1 MSFKY
6 VFVVLFVA
14 ISFNG
19 LAQQKINSG
28 DAELSNKQSLLIK
41 VTPDFDICILED
53 LGANIGSQVGQILTV
68 YCSSKDLYDLKHC
81 QGVLSIQNAKTL
93 QPNMNRAIPDMRVDS
108 VYQGYRLKSGY
119 TGKGVLIGIT
129 DWGFDY
135 GHPNFYETSLQ
146 NSRIVAAWDQFKT
159 SGPTPVDFQYGT
171 EYNSEATILQAQSDT
186 AGLYDYAYHGSHVAG
201 IAGGS
206 GAGTNYRGVAYEA
219 NFLMVSLRLDEAGA
233 LDAFAWMKAKADE
246 LQMRLV
252 VNMSWGLYHIGSMDG
267 TGLLSEAIDAYSKQ
281 GVIFVTSAGN
291 NGGETFHIQK
301 DFANDTVHSG
311 IGFDSYTNPLLWGQS
326 ISMWGEQGE
335 IFNVEL
341 LVMKNNNEVVYT
353 TPTYTTSKDFS
364 YVDTFLVVDNDTV
377 FYNIS
382 ATNAYEFNDRPTM
395 RLRVR
400 ERSSEYKV
408 AMRSFAEKGVV
419 HYWNVVELTND
430 AGNWGGRFEDWLPT
444 WDKGN
449 DDYSLGD
456 PASTESVIAVA
467 AHTSEIRLQNGN
479 IVGGRQANFTSKGPT
494 LDGRRKPDIS
504 APGVSVASSV
514 SSFTTQN
521 YTLLESVNFNGKEYP
536 FTRISGTSMASPG
549 VAGVVALML
558 QANPGLMY
566 VDVKKILQLS
576 ARLDNNTGVITDTS
590 DLSWG
595 WGKVNASVAV
605 RIAESWVPT
614 IIVPYIESHTLY
626 PNPASNR
633 LFIRTT
639 EVLSCTVYAMDGR
652 VVLDG
657 EIDDLKGMDISSL
670 VAGTYLVRFNE
681 SDLDP
686 QKIIVIR

>member
-1 MSFKY
+1 M
-6 VFVVLFVA
+6 
-14 ISFNG
+14 
-19 LAQQKINSG
+19 
-28 DAELSNKQSLLIK
+28 
-41 VTPDFDICILED
+41 
-53 LGANIGSQVGQILTV
+53 
-68 YCSSKDLYDLKHC
+68 
-81 QGVLSIQNAKTL
+81 
-93 QPNMNRAIPDMRVDS
+93 
-108 VYQGYRLKSGY
+108 
-119 TGKGVLIGIT
+119 
-129 DWGFDY
+129 
-135 GHPNFYETSLQ
+135 
-146 NSRIVAAWDQFKT
+146 
-159 SGPTPVDFQYGT
+159 
-171 EYNSEATILQAQSDT
+171 
-186 AGLYDYAYHGSHVAG
+186 
-201 IAGGS
+201 
-206 GAGTNYRGVAYEA
+206 
-219 NFLMVSLRLDEAGA
+219 
-233 LDAFAWMKAKADE
+233 
-246 LQMRLV
+246 
-252 VNMSWGLYHIGSMDG
+252 
-267 TGLLSEAIDAYSKQ
+267 
-281 GVIFVTSAGN
+281 
-291 NGGETFHIQK
+291 
-301 DFANDTVHSG
+301 
-311 IGFDSYTNPLLWGQS
+311 
-326 ISMWGEQGE
+326 
-335 IFNVEL
+335 
-341 LVMKNNNEVVYT
+341 
-353 TPTYTTSKDFS
+353 
-364 YVDTFLVVDNDTV
+364 
-377 FYNIS
+377 
-382 ATNAYEFNDRPTM
+382 
-395 RLRVR
+395 
-400 ERSSEYKV
+400 
-408 AMRSFAEKGVV
+408 V

-633 LFIRTT
+633 LFIGTT